1 MHSIVG
7 ASVSSNAMDAQ
18 ARAAW
23 LVRRGLNDVDYV
35 IIRYHTKYNK
45 CTCMYGNMS
54 LLSIFEYSFGT
65 CLSRL
70 QRTHSVE
77 CERS

>member
-1 MHSIVG
+1 M
-7 ASVSSNAMDAQ
+7 SSNAMDAQ
-18 ARAAW
+18 ERAAW
-23 LVRRGLNDVDYV
+23 LVRRGWHGLNDVEYV
-35 IIRYHTKYNK
+35 TIRYHTKYNK

-54 LLSIFEYSFGT
+54 LLSTFEYSFGT

>member
-7 ASVSSNAMDAQ
+7 ASVSSNAMNAQ

-23 LVRRGLNDVDYV
+23 LVRRGWRGLNDVEYV

-54 LLSIFEYSFGT
+54 LLSTFAF
-65 CLSRL
+65 
-70 QRTHSVE
+70 
-77 CERS
+77 

>member
-1 MHSIVG
+1 MQSIVG

-18 ARAAW
+18 VREER
-23 LVRRGLNDVDYV
+23 LVWRGWCGTAGAGRMVRPKLYVEYDVD
-35 IIRYHTKYNK
+35 
-45 CTCMYGNMS
+45 
-54 LLSIFEYSFGT
+54 EYSFGT

>member
-18 ARAAW
+18 ARAERVVRCGWCGAAGAAR
-23 LVRRGLNDVDYV
+23 LVRRGMLFMD
-35 IIRYHTKYNK
+35 
-45 CTCMYGNMS
+45 
-54 LLSIFEYSFGT
+54 EYSFGT

-70 QRTHSVE
+70 QRIHSVE